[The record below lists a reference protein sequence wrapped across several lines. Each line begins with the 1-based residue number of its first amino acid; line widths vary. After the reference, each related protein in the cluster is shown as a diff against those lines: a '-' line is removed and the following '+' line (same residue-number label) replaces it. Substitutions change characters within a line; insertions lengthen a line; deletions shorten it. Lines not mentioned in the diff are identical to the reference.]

1 MAAFSALL
9 GVCTPAALLVTGLG
23 HARVHMLVQSHHA
36 KVDHGNMLWLPVLLV
51 FALAPCADA
60 LALDALWRRATG
72 GDMARRR
79 PAEYALS
86 FTAVWLL
93 LATTYLYYP

>member
-1 MAAFSALL
+1 M
-9 GVCTPAALLVTGLG
+9 
-23 HARVHMLVQSHHA
+23 RMLVQSHQI
-36 KVDHGNMLWLPVLLV
+36 KVDHGTSHGNMLWLPVLLV

-72 GDMARRR
+72 GAMARRR

-93 LATTYLYYP
+93 LATTYLY